1 VSESR
6 RRLEQAGY
14 TLEPS
19 RAGKHFWREPGT
31 GRRVLEDR
39 AIEAVWREEARQLE
53 EWGWVRVEVE
63 GDTFWR
69 RPRSGHLY
77 PRGAAYDVLMRMV
90 RRMEGEGQR

>member
-1 VSESR
+1 VSEHR

-19 RAGKHFWREPGT
+19 RGGKHFWREPGT

-39 AIEAVWREEARQLE
+39 AIQSVWKEEARQLE

-63 GDTFWR
+63 GDTYWR
-69 RPRSGHLY
+69 RPSSGRLY
-77 PRGAAYDVLMRMV
+77 PRGAAYDVLVRMV
-90 RRMEGEGQR
+90 RRMEGEGPR